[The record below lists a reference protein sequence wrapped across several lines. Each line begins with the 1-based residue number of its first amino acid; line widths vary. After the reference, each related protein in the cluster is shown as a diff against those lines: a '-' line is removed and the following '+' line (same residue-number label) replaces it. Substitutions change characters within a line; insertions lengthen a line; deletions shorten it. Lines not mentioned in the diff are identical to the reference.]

1 MINSNLNSQN
11 GATEY
16 MLNSSDTISALFNS
30 KTLKAKLNPEL
41 VDPSFNNNLLALK
54 YRCNADNSLF

>member
-1 MINSNLNSQN
+1 
-11 GATEY
+11 
-16 MLNSSDTISALFNS
+16 MLNSSDTISDLFNS

-41 VDPSFNNNLLALK
+41 IDPSFNNNLLALK